1 MKIPFKAKGFTL
13 IELMIVVAI
22 LATLAAVAIPKF
34 TLIVEKSREG
44 ATKGNLGAI
53 KAAIALYY
61 GNNAGIWPS
70 TLQTGE
76 SDYLSAYLSEMPSV
90 KVTGVF
96 IPNPSSPAGCLVTN
110 TVMNGSPTGSGQGWL
125 YDSTYGQVYVNS
137 TIHDSQDIAYSYYG
151 FQ

>member
-22 LATLAAVAIPKF
+22 LATLAAIAIPKF

-44 ATKGNLGAI
+44 ATKGNLGSI

-61 GNNAGIWPS
+61 GNTAGIWPS

-76 SDYLSAYLSEMPSV
+76 NNYLSTYLTEMPSV
-90 KVTGVF
+90 EVTGVF
-96 IPNPSSPAGCLVTN
+96 IANTLSPAGCMVTN
-110 TVMNGSPTGSGQGWL
+110 TVENSAPTGCGQGWL
-125 YDSTYGQVYVNS
+125 YDSTSGHVYVNS
-137 TIHDSQDIAYSYYG
+137 TIHDSQDMAYSFYG
-151 FQ
+151 FE